1 MGSHLPSTS
10 PNLHLCGHVFAV
22 FHPSLTQEGIYHL
35 TSLDQLAE
43 VATAVCEGGF
53 QESVF

>member
-53 QESVF
+53 QESVL